1 MRLLLFD
8 ASKFSDGVRV
18 VKKDQIWLT
27 VAYSVLNLLITI
39 VTGIII
45 DKDSIIIILLLR
57 LGLFLYQ
64 PKWIL
69 LFYTLIV
76 FETVITLV
84 VHIVNG

>member
-1 MRLLLFD
+1 M
-8 ASKFSDGVRV
+8 KE
-18 VKKDQIWLT
+18 DQIWLT

-39 VTGIII
+39 VTGVVI

-69 LFYTLIV
+69 LFYTLII

-84 VHIVNG
+84 VHIVNGQGWDNSPGAP